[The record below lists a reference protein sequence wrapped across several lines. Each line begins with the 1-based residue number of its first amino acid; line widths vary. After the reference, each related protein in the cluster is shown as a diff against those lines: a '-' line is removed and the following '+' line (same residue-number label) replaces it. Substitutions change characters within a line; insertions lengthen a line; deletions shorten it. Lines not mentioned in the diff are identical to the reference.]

1 MYQKNFISDNER
13 EFLSV
18 QLSPL
23 IHRGSRRR
31 EGNRFDRVASCTPL
45 LLLRPPLPLLPF
57 ADGAF
62 LPSSPRSTLTEACV
76 RGVGE
81 EESEE
86 KAIRRR
92 MESENETASYA
103 RMQRSERKGKRGN
116 KFVWPRREIKEV
128 FGI

>member
-1 MYQKNFISDNER
+1 M
-13 EFLSV
+13 
-18 QLSPL
+18 
-23 IHRGSRRR
+23 
-31 EGNRFDRVASCTPL
+31 
-45 LLLRPPLPLLPF
+45 
-57 ADGAF
+57 
-62 LPSSPRSTLTEACV
+62 

-128 FGI
+128 FGV